1 MSRSGSGYELLAP
14 AEMAAA
20 DRAAMDAGVPG
31 SVLMHA
37 AGMAVAEAIAG
48 RWPRGRLLV
57 LCGPGNNGGDGFVAA
72 SILAAQGWPVS
83 VALLGER
90 EQLRGDAAWAASLW
104 TGPVMAADQV
114 DFLGYDLVLDA
125 LFGAGLAREL
135 DGSAA
140 RLVERLAG
148 SGLPVCA
155 VDVPSGVDG
164 ATGCVCGVAA
174 GAALTVTFERGKP
187 GHWLYPGRALCGE
200 LHLAGIGMPPSVLA
214 GMDIQTWLNDPAVW
228 LDVFPFPGELGHKY
242 TRGHALVLGGAS
254 MTGASR
260 LTARAAQRVGAGLV
274 TLAAPAAVWPVYA
287 AALESVMVAALDDA
301 QGFAKLLADER
312 RNACIIGPGAGLGAS
327 TREAA
332 LAALRLQRATVLDA
346 DALTVFQDAPQALFD
361 DIQGPCLLTPHEG
374 EFARLFAV
382 EGGKLARA
390 RQAAHLSGAVVL
402 LKGPD
407 TVIAAPDGRAVIN
420 GCAPPWLA
428 SGGTGDVLAGLAGG
442 LMAQG
447 MPVFEAACAAVWLH
461 GQAARQIGP
470 GLVAEDLVAAMPGV
484 LAALFARKKNP

>member
-1 MSRSGSGYELLAP
+1 MR
-14 AEMAAA
+14 
-20 DRAAMDAGVPG
+20 
-31 SVLMHA
+31 
-37 AGMAVAEAIAG
+37 
-48 RWPRGRLLV
+48 
-57 LCGPGNNGGDGFVAA
+57 
-72 SILAAQGWPVS
+72 
-83 VALLGER
+83 
-90 EQLRGDAAWAASLW
+90 
-104 TGPVMAADQV
+104 
-114 DFLGYDLVLDA
+114 
-125 LFGAGLAREL
+125 
-135 DGSAA
+135 
-140 RLVERLAG
+140 
-148 SGLPVCA
+148 
-155 VDVPSGVDG
+155 
-164 ATGCVCGVAA
+164 GVAA

-287 AALESVMVAALDDA
+287 AALESVMVAALDDT

-390 RQAAHLSGAVVL
+390 RRAAHLSGAVVL

-470 GLVAEDLVAAMPGV
+470 GLVAEDLIAAMPGV
-484 LAALFARKKNP
+484 LAALFARKKNT